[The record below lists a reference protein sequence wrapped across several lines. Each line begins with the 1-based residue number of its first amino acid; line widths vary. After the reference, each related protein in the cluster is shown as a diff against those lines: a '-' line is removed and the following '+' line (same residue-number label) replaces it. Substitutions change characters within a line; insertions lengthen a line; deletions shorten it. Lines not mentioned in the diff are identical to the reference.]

1 MGYYEDVYLK
11 RLNRYGNN
19 YQERILTQRR
29 EVFARRLLKSVY
41 RIDFQYEDQTG
52 ATQSISATFE
62 RYKQDNTQ
70 TLRYL
75 FTAYDVIIPNGTVL
89 YLPDP
94 IGLLRD
100 SENQGQEI
108 EFTEYSGPKPYIP
121 TSEVYWDED
130 EDRIYRPWMVYYL
143 EDSGAKGY
151 NRYIMLRMTH
161 YLEWKDREKKDR
173 WSFAYMYGQ
182 ENNML
187 KDEIRSRSRMDPLY
201 GENLKTS
208 FFVMPA
214 NEYIRKDDYFI
225 IDKTNNNKKL
235 DEFYRVTGYDLQ
247 SQDGVEYVTIDPVYE
262 FARDYHDDVPASEIG
277 ITCQH
282 QFNEWNECIYCG
294 YKKTEAEKKLPDF
307 VPQTTNDNAGFW
319 LMNQIEED

>member
-41 RIDFQYEDQTG
+41 RIDFQYKDQTG
-52 ATQSISATFE
+52 ETQSISATFE

-75 FTAYDVIIPNGTVL
+75 LTAYNIIIPNGTIL

-100 SENQGQEI
+100 SENQGQENI
-108 EFTEYSGPKPYIP
+108 KYTEYSGPKPYIP
-121 TSEVYWDED
+121 DSEIYWDEEL
-130 EDRIYRPWMVYYL
+130 EDKIYRPWMVYYL
-143 EDSGAKGY
+143 EDTGAKGY

-161 YLEWKDREKKDR
+161 YLEWKDREKKDH

-187 KDEIRSRSRMDPLY
+187 KDEIRSRSRMDPIY
-201 GENLKTS
+201 AENLKMS
-208 FFVMPA
+208 FFVMPS
-214 NEYIRKDDYFI
+214 NEYVRKDDYFI
-225 IDKTNNNKKL
+225 IDKKANNKKL
-235 DEFYRVTGYDLQ
+235 DEFYRVTGYDMQ
-247 SQDGVEYVTIDPVYE
+247 SQDGIEYVTIDPVYE
-262 FARDYHDDVPASEIG
+262 FALDYHDKLPASEIG

-282 QFNEWNECIYCG
+282 QFDDWGKCIKCG
-294 YKKTEAEKKLPDF
+294 YRREAQVTDF
-307 VPQTTNDNAGFW
+307 TPQVEENDAGFW
-319 LMNQIEED
+319 LMDQIKEE